1 MDPLCVLIW
10 QVCEYGI
17 VCHKL
22 RRPSLLV
29 KALYAV
35 EIHHPLKRSVFIT
48 FMEAAMFRSEF
59 PIRRRLLGQDLFP
72 VPRNLQRVMDSFLQ
86 DIEEPIS
93 SIALAFSPQIDVEE
107 NDREVR
113 VYAELPGLQENDVEI
128 MYEPGVLVVR
138 GEKKEEQR
146 GESQRGRGR
155 WEERRYGAFE
165 RRIPLRSEVQEDQ
178 IQASFDRGVLTV
190 VVPKSAEVRE
200 RARRIPVKAGALPEQ
215 QQQSAKGRSSTSEG
229 AAAH

>member
-1 MDPLCVLIW
+1 
-10 QVCEYGI
+10 
-17 VCHKL
+17 
-22 RRPSLLV
+22 
-29 KALYAV
+29 
-35 EIHHPLKRSVFIT
+35 
-48 FMEAAMFRSEF
+48 
-59 PIRRRLLGQDLFP
+59 
-72 VPRNLQRVMDSFLQ
+72 MDSFLQ

-93 SIALAFSPQIDVEE
+93 SIAQVFSPRIDVEE

-128 MYEPGVLVVR
+128 MYEPGVLVLR

-165 RRIPLRSEVQEDQ
+165 RRIPLQSEVQEDQ

-200 RARRIPVKAGALPEQ
+200 RARRIPVKAGALSEQQ

>member
-1 MDPLCVLIW
+1 M
-10 QVCEYGI
+10 
-17 VCHKL
+17 CHEL
-22 RRPSLLV
+22 RQSSLLV
-29 KALYAV
+29 KALLAAI
-35 EIHHPLKRSVFIT
+35 IHHPLKRSVLIT

-59 PIRRRLLGQDLFP
+59 PIRRRLLGQELFP

-93 SIALAFSPQIDVEE
+93 SIAQAFTPHIDVEE

-128 MYEPGVLVVR
+128 MYEPGVLVLR

-165 RRIPLRSEVQEDQ
+165 RRIPLHNEVQEDQ
-178 IQASFDRGVLTV
+178 IQANFDRGVLTV

-215 QQQSAKGRSSTSEG
+215 QQQQQSGKGRSSTSEG

>member
-1 MDPLCVLIW
+1 
-10 QVCEYGI
+10 
-17 VCHKL
+17 
-22 RRPSLLV
+22 
-29 KALYAV
+29 
-35 EIHHPLKRSVFIT
+35 
-48 FMEAAMFRSEF
+48 
-59 PIRRRLLGQDLFP
+59 
-72 VPRNLQRVMDSFLQ
+72 MDSFLQ
-86 DIEEPIS
+86 DIEEPTSAITQ
-93 SIALAFSPQIDVEE
+93 AFSPRIDVDE

-128 MYEPGVLVVR
+128 MYEPGVLVLR

-190 VVPKSAEVRE
+190 LVPKSAEVRE

-215 QQQSAKGRSSTSEG
+215 QQHQQPSAKGRSSASEG
-229 AAAH
+229 TAAH

>member
-1 MDPLCVLIW
+1 
-10 QVCEYGI
+10 
-17 VCHKL
+17 
-22 RRPSLLV
+22 
-29 KALYAV
+29 
-35 EIHHPLKRSVFIT
+35 
-48 FMEAAMFRSEF
+48 MFRSEF
-59 PIRRRLLGQDLFP
+59 PIRRRLLGQELFP

-93 SIALAFSPQIDVEE
+93 SIAQAFTPHIDVEE

-128 MYEPGVLVVR
+128 MYEPGVLVLR

-165 RRIPLRSEVQEDQ
+165 RRIPLHNEVQEDQ
-178 IQASFDRGVLTV
+178 IQANFDRGVLTV

-215 QQQSAKGRSSTSEG
+215 QQQQQSGKGRSSTSEG

>member
-1 MDPLCVLIW
+1 
-10 QVCEYGI
+10 
-17 VCHKL
+17 
-22 RRPSLLV
+22 LLV
-29 KALYAV
+29 KALHAAK
-35 EIHHPLKRSVFIT
+35 IHHPFKRSVFIT
-48 FMEAAMFRSEF
+48 FMETAMFRSEF
-59 PIRRRLLGQDLFP
+59 PLRRRLLGQEVFP

-86 DIEEPIS
+86 DIEEPMG
-93 SIALAFSPQIDVEE
+93 SIAQAFSPHIDVEE
-107 NDREVR
+107 SDREVR

-128 MYEPGVLVVR
+128 MYEPGVLVLR
-138 GEKKEEQR
+138 GEKKEEQH
-146 GESQRGRGR
+146 GESRRGRGR

-165 RRIPLRSEVQEDQ
+165 RRIPLQSEVQEDQ

-215 QQQSAKGRSSTSEG
+215 QQSAKGRQSPSEG